1 MAVAESPSSGMG
13 GGGGYSTVCQSSGVV
28 LHVLSILNHRVD
40 EQVWIMISW
49 LYQKPADLDLRCFQK
64 KEKEI

>member
-1 MAVAESPSSGMG
+1 MNVAESPSSGMEG
-13 GGGGYSTVCQSSGVV
+13 GGGGYSTVCQSSGIV
-28 LHVLSILNHRVD
+28 LLSIWNHRVD

-64 KEKEI
+64 KEK